1 MNINDLIEI
10 ATMNYEV
17 GIGFKDSISY
27 VQAIFNQKV

>member
-10 ATMNYEV
+10 ATMNYE
-17 GIGFKDSISY
+17 IDISFKDSISY